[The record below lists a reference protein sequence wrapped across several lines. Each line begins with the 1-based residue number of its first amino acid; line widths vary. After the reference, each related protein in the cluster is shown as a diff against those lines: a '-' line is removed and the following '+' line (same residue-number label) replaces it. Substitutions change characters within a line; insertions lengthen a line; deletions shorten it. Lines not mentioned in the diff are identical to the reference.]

1 MIFSSVVLPH
11 PLGPSTTIVWPSGT
25 RSVRCSMRN
34 VASAP
39 PRRGSRSVLPT
50 STRSIRATRPP
61 LLELEVLERRRVR
74 EAGNPAVAG
83 VGHLRPHAPDERLL
97 EEGNGRDRVAD
108 DLLDL
113 MHHRL
118 TFLRI
123 ELARLADVE

>member
-1 MIFSSVVLPH
+1 MILSSVVLPH

-25 RSVRCSMRN
+25 RRVRCSMRN

-74 EAGNPAVAG
+74 EARNAAIAG
-83 VGHLRPHAPDERLL
+83 VGHLRSHAPDERLL
-97 EEGNGRDRVAD
+97 EERDVDRLVAD

-113 MHHRL
+113 
-118 TFLRI
+118 
-123 ELARLADVE
+123 V